1 MAKITEVNDNEQE
14 IVATNISEKNKATAP
29 NIELL
34 KFQLSSGLDAV
45 FKKPNAVDLIAA
57 EKLPGAVSRTE
68 SGTGMTTAIFY
79 REIGK
84 RCCVSWGK
92 AKKIP
97 SEIRSGDDSKLSEFF
112 MKLLNVTYIESGN
125 CSMDVEEEATENEA
139 GDRFIPKEVKL
150 TNGDTVVFRQVLNKD
165 IEQIEKVSSTTA
177 ITSVEQYL
185 KLACQTVTKINGKPT
200 NWAEVQTYFYELT
213 GEDYIRVYLTLR
225 SF

>member
-1 MAKITEVNDNEQE
+1 MRKITEVNDDTT
-14 IVATNISEKNKATAP
+14 IPEKNKATVS

-57 EKLPGAVSRTE
+57 EKLPGAISRTE

-84 RCCVSWGK
+84 ICCVSWGK
-92 AKKIP
+92 ANKIP

-112 MKLLNVTYIESGN
+112 LKLLNVTYISNFESED
-125 CSMDVEEEATENEA
+125 CSRDVEEEATENEA
-139 GDRFIPKEVKL
+139 GDRFTPKEVKL
-150 TNGDTVVFRQVLNKD
+150 TNGDIVVFRQVLNKD